1 MEYYMSISKKR
12 MNSVYEYTM
21 DKRESYKTSS
31 VKLIENE
38 LLN

>member
-12 MNSVYEYTM
+12 IGVYEYTM
-21 DKRESYKTSS
+21 DKRDSYKTSS